1 MYRKKLAQ
9 KVGWY
14 SKKLDYAQDYDL
26 TLKILRIS
34 DFYLIRK
41 FLTNITTGEKNM
53 SSVDK
58 YLLISIQET
67 IYILEKNKN
76 NKILNKQDKLL
87 LSKIIKIN
95 YLKLYFNMSKK
106 EFLKI
111 SLR

>member
-1 MYRKKLAQ
+1 
-9 KVGWY
+9 
-14 SKKLDYAQDYDL
+14 
-26 TLKILRIS
+26 
-34 DFYLIRK
+34 
-41 FLTNITTGEKNM
+41 M

-76 NKILNKQDKLL
+76 KKILNKQDKLL

-106 EFLKI
+106 EFLKNLLKI
-111 SLR
+111 TNIVIRDPLILFKFKLLSNINEQKKIIN

>member
-1 MYRKKLAQ
+1 MYRKNLAQ

-41 FLTNITTGEKNM
+41 FLTNITTEKNM
-53 SSVDK
+53 SSINK

-67 IYILEKNKN
+67 ISILEKNKN

-95 YLKLYFNMSKK
+95 YLKLYLNMSKK
-106 EFLKI
+106 TAF
-111 SLR
+111 